1 MKKTYIEIRNALYQ
15 VIDPESTVN
24 KTKPELNSDI
34 NEVID
39 QLCVRLDL
47 NLSKNEQVIII
58 EDLVNE
64 ILGYGPI
71 DRLMSDESIADI
83 MVNGAENV
91 YVERNGVVEKS
102 NIEFVD
108 EKQLIDIAKRIASKV
123 GRNVDESAP
132 LCDARLKD
140 GSRVNIVIP
149 PVSLDGTSV
158 SIRKFKEQKLG
169 LKDLVGFNAMP
180 PEIAKILILAARCR
194 LNIVVSGGTGS
205 GKTTMLCALSEH
217 INDNER
223 IVTIEDAAE
232 LTLHKAHVVRL
243 ETKKSNSEGSTPV
256 TQRDLV
262 INSLRMRPERIIVGE
277 CRGEEA
283 FEMLQAMNTGHD
295 GSMTT
300 LHANTPRDAIS
311 RIESMV
317 MMGVASLPLPAIRNS
332 IVSAVDMIIQV
343 NRLNDGS
350 RKVTN
355 VVEVVGLEENKVVMQ
370 DIARFVPERYRQG
383 IPISEYY
390 EINKV
395 LQRSKLYKKIESEGY
410 LSQFKSIFGEEEL

>member
-1 MKKTYIEIRNALYQ
+1 MKEIYIEIRNALYQ

-123 GRNVDESAP
+123 GRNVDESTP

-217 INDNER
+217 ISDNER

-383 IPISEYY
+383 TSISEYY

-410 LSQFKSIFGEEEL
+410 LSQFKSIFGEGEL